1 MKTRRILELSIA
13 VAILAIA
20 ASTAHAQGRFDEVE
34 IEATALGDGVHMLT
48 GAGGNLGLSAGPDG
62 VFLIDDQFAPLTE
75 RILAAVARIDGGP
88 VRFIVNTHWH
98 GDHTGGN
105 EKMGAA
111 GALLIAHD
119 NVRVRMSSEQFTA
132 LWDRHTPPSPAG
144 ALPVVTFDNNLT
156 FHINDDEIR
165 VFHVPHAHTD
175 GDSMIYFREA
185 DVLHAGDVFFNGDY
199 PYIDVDAGGSIDG
212 MISAVEIALGLTG
225 PKSRIIP
232 GHGPLAGREEL
243 VSYLEMLETLRS
255 RIEPYVRAG
264 RSVEETR
271 AEKPTADLDEKW
283 GGGFIDPDNI
293 VRIVHDSL
301 SSRE

>member
-1 MKTRRILELSIA
+1 
-13 VAILAIA
+13 
-20 ASTAHAQGRFDEVE
+20 
-34 IEATALGDGVHMLT
+34 MLT

-75 RILAAVARIDGGP
+75 KILAAVARIDGGP
-88 VRFIVNTHWH
+88 IRFIVNTHWH

-105 EKMGAA
+105 EKLGEA

-119 NVRVRMSSEQFTA
+119 NVRVRMSNEQFTA

-144 ALPVVTFDNNLT
+144 ALPVVTFNENLT

-175 GDSMIYFREA
+175 GDSIIHFREA
-185 DVLHAGDVFFNGDY
+185 DVLHVGDVFFNGDY

-212 MISAVEIALGLTG
+212 VISAVEIALGLAG

-232 GHGPLAGREEL
+232 GHGPLSGREEL
-243 VSYLEMLETLRS
+243 AAYLEMLKTVRS

-264 RSVEETR
+264 KSVEETR

-283 GGGFIDPDNI
+283 GGGFINPDNI

-301 SSRE
+301 SSGN